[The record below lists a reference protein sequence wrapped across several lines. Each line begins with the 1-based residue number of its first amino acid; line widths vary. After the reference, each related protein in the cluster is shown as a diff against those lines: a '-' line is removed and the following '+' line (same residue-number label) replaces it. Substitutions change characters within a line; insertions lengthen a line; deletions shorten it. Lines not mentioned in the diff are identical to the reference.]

1 MERILEVS
9 TASMAASGTV
19 ASTSASASSSL
30 IASDA
35 SPGAMPRPMIA
46 QRELMS
52 PMMRTQQQRHS
63 PRNLNLA
70 AATTR
75 TDHRVVQSVDATKLT
90 RTESGYFS
98 RARQS
103 GGPQP
108 RGIFRNRRA
117 QRPKTP
123 GMLF

>member
-1 MERILEVS
+1 
-9 TASMAASGTV
+9 MAASGTV